1 MIAVDPA
8 RSKGDMKL
16 VRKADG
22 DPPCSIGNV
31 VHPDRVAV
39 AILGVEMLTSLA
51 SELKAGIAFPGLM
64 SCHTTVP
71 CSPSSSRNPLGA
83 IDVTSQV
90 PD

>member
-1 MIAVDPA
+1 
-8 RSKGDMKL
+8 
-16 VRKADG
+16 
-22 DPPCSIGNV
+22 
-31 VHPDRVAV
+31 
-39 AILGVEMLTSLA
+39 MLTSLA